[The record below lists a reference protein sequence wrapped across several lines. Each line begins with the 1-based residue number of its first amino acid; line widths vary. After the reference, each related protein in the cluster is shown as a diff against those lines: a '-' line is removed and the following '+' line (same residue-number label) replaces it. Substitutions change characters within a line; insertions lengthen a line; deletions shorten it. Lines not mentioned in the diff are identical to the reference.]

1 MIVLA
6 YDHGAH
12 DMFQKIKSLLKEKD
26 LKYLEFASEEID
38 PLDNFTHFGKLANKE
53 VLKGNIGIYGCRSG
67 LGMSMVSNR
76 QKGIRG
82 ALCINEK
89 FAEMSRLHND
99 ANVCII
105 PCDYISFDEVKNI
118 IDKFLTTEFLGGKY
132 QKRVEEL
139 DEIN

>member
-6 YDHGAH
+6 YDHGAY
-12 DMFQKIKSLLKEKD
+12 DMFQKIKRYLSEKNLD
-26 LKYLEFASEEID
+26 FIEFCSKEID
-38 PLDNFTHFGKLANKE
+38 PLDNFTHFGKMANSE

-67 LGMSMVSNR
+67 IGMSMVSNR

-82 ALCINEK
+82 ALCLNEK

-105 PCDYISFDEVKNI
+105 PCDYISFRSVKKI
-118 IDKFLTTEFLGGKY
+118 VDKFLSTQFLGGKY

-139 DEIN
+139 DV